1 MNVLKSLIGSLVGAV
16 LATVIHHFA
25 RPSASEP
32 ILWFPMDTGILTGLA
47 GGGLGGK
54 ARGSGGR
61 LASGVLS
68 ALVAGGAIFGGDVV
82 TSLTAKPGDYGPITP
97 EQLTAQPDTSPEVAT
112 ADSSTTDDPPDAASD
127 ATASS
132 DTNTE
137 VPVEVVDPANVASD
151 TQDLAGQ
158 LAERS
163 GEAPGAQPGQMYA
176 EQSGQPAEAS
186 LLDKLL
192 PFIFPG
198 LGILLAYQFARGFRD
213 SSQQG

>member
-1 MNVLKSLIGSLVGAV
+1 MNVLKSLIGSVVGAA

-32 ILWFPMDTGILTGLA
+32 ILWFPIVTGILTGLA
-47 GGGLGGK
+47 GGVLGGK
-54 ARGSGGR
+54 ARGTGGR

-97 EQLTAQPDTSPEVAT
+97 EQLTAQPATSPEVA
-112 ADSSTTDDPPDAASD
+112 STTNESSDAASD

-132 DTNTE
+132 DTTTE
-137 VPVEVVDPANVASD
+137 IPVEMVDPANVASD
-151 TQDLAGQ
+151 TQDIAGQ

-163 GEAPGAQPGQMYA
+163 GEAPGSQPGQMYA

>member
-1 MNVLKSLIGSLVGAV
+1 MNVLKSLIGSVVGAA

-32 ILWFPMDTGILTGLA
+32 ILWFPIVTGILTGLA
-47 GGGLGGK
+47 GGVLGGK
-54 ARGSGGR
+54 ARGNGGR

-97 EQLTAQPDTSPEVAT
+97 EQLTAQPATSPEVA
-112 ADSSTTDDPPDAASD
+112 STTNESSDAASD

-132 DTNTE
+132 DTTTE
-137 VPVEVVDPANVASD
+137 IPVEMVDPANVASD
-151 TQDLAGQ
+151 TQDIAGQ

-163 GEAPGAQPGQMYA
+163 GEAPGSQPGQMYA

>member
-1 MNVLKSLIGSLVGAV
+1 MNVLKSLIGSVVGAA
-16 LATVIHHFA
+16 LATMIHHFA

-32 ILWFPMDTGILTGLA
+32 ILWFPIVTGILTGLA
-47 GGGLGGK
+47 GGVLGGK
-54 ARGSGGR
+54 NRGNGGR

-82 TSLTAKPGDYGPITP
+82 TSLTAKPGDYGPITR
-97 EQLTAQPDTSPEVAT
+97 EQLTAQPATSPEVA
-112 ADSSTTDDPPDAASD
+112 STTNESSDAASD

-132 DTNTE
+132 DTTTE
-137 VPVEVVDPANVASD
+137 IPVEVVDPANVPSD
-151 TQDLAGQ
+151 TQDIAGQ

-163 GEAPGAQPGQMYA
+163 GEAPGSQPGQMYA

>member
-1 MNVLKSLIGSLVGAV
+1 MNVLKSLIGSVVGAA

-32 ILWFPMDTGILTGLA
+32 ILWFPIVTGILTGLA
-47 GGGLGGK
+47 GGVLGGK
-54 ARGSGGR
+54 NRGNGGR

-82 TSLTAKPGDYGPITP
+82 TSLTAKPGDYGPITR
-97 EQLTAQPDTSPEVAT
+97 EQLTAQPATSPEVA
-112 ADSSTTDDPPDAASD
+112 STTNESSDAASD

-132 DTNTE
+132 DTTTE
-137 VPVEVVDPANVASD
+137 IPVEMVDPANVASD
-151 TQDLAGQ
+151 TQDIAGQ

-163 GEAPGAQPGQMYA
+163 GEAPGSQPGQMYA

>member
-1 MNVLKSLIGSLVGAV
+1 MNVLKSLIGSVVGAA

-32 ILWFPMDTGILTGLA
+32 ILWFPIVTGILTGLA
-47 GGGLGGK
+47 GGVLGGK
-54 ARGSGGR
+54 NRGNGGR

-97 EQLTAQPDTSPEVAT
+97 EQLTAQPATSPEVA
-112 ADSSTTDDPPDAASD
+112 STTNESSDAASD

-132 DTNTE
+132 DTTTE
-137 VPVEVVDPANVASD
+137 IPVEMVDPANVASD
-151 TQDLAGQ
+151 TQDIAGQ

-163 GEAPGAQPGQMYA
+163 GEAPGSQPGQMYA